1 MKDTYTFGRKP
12 AQRNY
17 TIDDLRALKGSG
29 RRLTMCNPG
38 NEVEIRACVDAGID
52 LLTVWDS
59 QMEVARELAPT
70 HFMGT
75 AMTWSQYATP
85 DEILRAAI
93 RCMEQ
98 GADMYYTLRSYDI
111 VEMLA
116 REGIPVQGHMGLVP
130 TFSVWSGGLR
140 AYGRT
145 ADEAMQIYRTF
156 KRYEDAGCFAV
167 EIECVAEE
175 TLRHL
180 NEKTSIVTFSL
191 GSGNAGDAI
200 FLFVSDICGESESP
214 PKHAHAFGNLAPLHQ
229 KMYDERVAALKK
241 FHAESTAMRF
251 PYPEQSIMMHAGE
264 EEKLLE
270 QLDKL

>member
-29 RRLTMCNPG
+29 KRLTMCNPG
-38 NEVEIRACVDAGID
+38 NEVEIKACVDAGID

-116 REGIPVQGHMGLVP
+116 KEGIPVQGHMGLVP
-130 TFSVWSGGLR
+130 TLIVSGQVGC
-140 AYGRT
+140 GPT
-145 ADEAMQIYRTF
+145 A
-156 KRYEDAGCFAV
+156 
-167 EIECVAEE
+167 
-175 TLRHL
+175 
-180 NEKTSIVTFSL
+180 
-191 GSGNAGDAI
+191 
-200 FLFVSDICGESESP
+200 
-214 PKHAHAFGNLAPLHQ
+214 APLT
-229 KMYDERVAALKK
+229 KRCRFIAPSNATRMPDVSRLKSNVLPK
-241 FHAESTAMRF
+241 KRCC
-251 PYPEQSIMMHAGE
+251 I
-264 EEKLLE
+264 
-270 QLDKL
+270 